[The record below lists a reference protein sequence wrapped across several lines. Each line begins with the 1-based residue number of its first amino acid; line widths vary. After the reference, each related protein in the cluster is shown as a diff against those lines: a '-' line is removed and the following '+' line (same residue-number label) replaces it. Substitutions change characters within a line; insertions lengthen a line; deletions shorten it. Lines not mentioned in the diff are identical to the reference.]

1 MSPDSPRRINN
12 GITGDI
18 PPSHPT
24 FDREALS
31 DSAFIELLL
40 FEIKELRAECDMK
53 NKIIQDLRETHI
65 ARAEEREKPFS
76 SCLDGIP
83 QRSARRRLHH
93 EDKKKVVSKTS
104 DSTTDEIPESEPHP
118 ETVANSVPL
127 SDNFKSDLSLALKK
141 SKTPD
146 EDSPAYTEMEE
157 KEIKKKETNP
167 GNSSLL
173 EIGRT
178 GKARNDDDELNEHT
192 VESES
197 NSNQSNIK
205 VSPKSDGKQSTQL
218 SERDVN
224 NSDAKRFTNNSKAG
238 SYNTRIKLPHT
249 MMNSDSRTSLI
260 STSNSISL
268 SEREGTSSQNALFD
282 RKETYSLIEGT
293 LSANFSQATQNSSYD
308 TQPMALPKTP
318 VSSSQDSQITR
329 TPAVSHG
336 SSFQVLTSPD
346 PQDDVV
352 LFIKPE
358 DFLTIKIEVIST
370 LSFNPKKSEDFCCTL
385 SINDRETEKGMWK
398 VRKSYNQILA
408 FDNEIR
414 LVLET
419 FGLPPL
425 PEKSLITSTVPAK
438 VDTRKL
444 ALQHYFNSIFLIP
457 HIPKLVLGRICRYIS
472 LDFVNPLDD
481 FKSGAKLEGFLI
493 RRYKGLGTTWKTRWC
508 QVDGPSLEIYD
519 FPGGPMMEQIRLQG
533 SQIGRQSTDNVAE
546 EKGYRHAFLIL
557 ECPKNKISSSTQ
569 KHFFCAESDKER
581 DEWVNAMVEY
591 TENDPT
597 SNQDNTE
604 KQDLR
609 VPSKML
615 ELLSVP
621 NILTSAK
628 DEDSQKEIKEVKK
641 LRKRS
646 LFPFRYKGQQLE
658 PEEESVSQVDEDN
671 GGQVSLETHLAAM
684 NLSAGQFRPVFGKEL
699 AEALA
704 LSSKSLN
711 GRLVPTICFRCLE
724 FLSKTGAVYEEGIF
738 RLSGSASTIRLIKDQ
753 FNKEYD
759 VNLFEHHL
767 SPDIHTVAGLFKTY
781 LRELPENIFGNAAYN
796 HLQLMFL
803 NSNERLLRSQLV
815 LKMRSFI
822 NERANVNQGNFDFCF
837 TVFRLL
843 SFVVSQ
849 SKTNLM
855 SLKNI
860 CIVFVPT
867 LRISLDVLSLC
878 ITDFECIFSNG
889 EPLDDDKR
897 EILDLHIPSF

>member
-1 MSPDSPRRINN
+1 MSPYSPRRINKGN
-12 GITGDI
+12 SENL
-18 PPSHPT
+18 PPSHPN

-31 DSAFIELLL
+31 DDAFIELLL
-40 FEIKELRAECDMK
+40 FEIKELRAECDVK
-53 NKIIQDLRETHI
+53 NKIIQDLKESHTP
-65 ARAEEREKPFS
+65 RAGERERPFS
-76 SCLDGIP
+76 SHVDGIP
-83 QRSARRRLHH
+83 QRSARRRLHQ
-93 EDKKKVVSKTS
+93 EDKKNVVSKTS

-118 ETVANSVPL
+118 DTVANSVPL
-127 SDNFKSDLSLALKK
+127 SDNFKSDLSLALKR
-141 SKTPD
+141 SATPD
-146 EDSPAYTEMEE
+146 EDSPAYAEVEE
-157 KEIKKKETNP
+157 KEMKKKDLNSGNP
-167 GNSSLL
+167 SQVDMGRAGKVRIDGDEPKDHLL
-173 EIGRT
+173 
-178 GKARNDDDELNEHT
+178 
-192 VESES
+192 ESES
-197 NSNQSNIK
+197 TLNQSNMKI
-205 VSPKSDGKQSTQL
+205 SPKNDELQSTKL
-218 SERDVN
+218 SERDLN
-224 NSDAKRFTNNSKAG
+224 NSDANRFASNPKAG
-238 SYNTRIKLPHT
+238 SYSTRIKLPHT
-249 MMNSDSRTSLI
+249 MMNTDSRTSLI

-268 SEREGTSSQNALFD
+268 NEREGAQNTSFD
-282 RKETYSLIEGT
+282 RKEAHSLIEAI
-293 LSANFSQATQNSSYD
+293 LSANFPQATQNSPCD
-308 TQPMALPKTP
+308 TQPMALPRTP
-318 VSSSQDSQITR
+318 VSSSYDCQIAKPTVV
-329 TPAVSHG
+329 THG

-370 LSFNPKKSEDFCCTL
+370 LSFNPKKTEDFCCTL

-425 PEKSLITSTVPAK
+425 PEKSLILSTVPAK
-438 VDTRKL
+438 VDSRKL

-519 FPGGPMMEQIRLQG
+519 FPGGPMIEQVRLQG

-591 TENDPT
+591 TENNPT
-597 SNQDNTE
+597 SNHDNIE
-604 KQDLR
+604 KPDLR
-609 VPSKML
+609 VLSKMP

-621 NILTSAK
+621 SILTSAK
-628 DEDSQKEIKEVKK
+628 DEDPQKEIKEVKK

-646 LFPFRYKGQQLE
+646 LFPFRYKGQQFE
-658 PEEESVSQVDEDN
+658 PEEESVDQIDEDN

-699 AEALA
+699 AEALE
-704 LSSKSLN
+704 LSSKSFN
-711 GRLVPTICFRCLE
+711 GRMVPTVCFRCLE

-753 FNKEYD
+753 FNKEHD

-781 LRELPENIFGNAAYN
+781 LRDLPENIFGNAAYN

-803 NSNERLLRSQLV
+803 DSNERLLRSQLV
-815 LKMRSFI
+815 LKMQRFI
-822 NERANVNQGNFDFCF
+822 NERANVNQENFDFCI

-889 EPLDDDKR
+889 KPLDDDKR